1 MSYIL
6 DALKKSD
13 SERQQRQGP
22 TMASV
27 QQPHFMPARR
37 PRSSGAFV
45 LGGLV
50 AALLG
55 AALWLYQ
62 VGYLKLQLPTAGAS
76 SSVYPES
83 NATPIADVAK
93 SETVTSTPAATHSAS
108 QETGV
113 VSVQTELLE
122 TARVSPLSGN
132 LAQAI
137 PELWQLPGPLRKG
150 IPPLDF
156 SLHVYS
162 TQIEQ
167 RSIIIN
173 NRMMREGEYVNPEL
187 ALSAITPDGVVMR
200 YRSEYFRVS
209 IVDSW

>member
-22 TMASV
+22 TVASV

-37 PRSSGAFV
+37 PRASGPLL
-45 LGGLV
+45 LGGV
-50 AALLG
+50 VTALL
-55 AALWLYQ
+55 ASAFWLYQ
-62 VGYLKLQLPTAGAS
+62 VGYLKLQLPNDAAGS
-76 SSVYPES
+76 RVYNEPE
-83 NATPIADVAK
+83 AAPITDVVSPEAIA
-93 SETVTSTPAATHSAS
+93 STPAETPSAGD
-108 QETGV
+108 TMGV
-113 VSVQTELLE
+113 ASFKTELQD
-122 TARVSPLSGN
+122 TAEINPLAQAS
-132 LAQAI
+132 AQAI
-137 PELWQLPGPLRKG
+137 PELWQLPGPLREG

-173 NRMMREGEYVNPEL
+173 NRMMREGEYVSPEL